1 MTRYYM
7 DDSIY
12 LKCYFSTGIDPAINF
27 DFVKGLVKN
36 KYTENI
42 KKSTPL
48 SKKIHCISNMNFPV
62 FKRETEIF

>member
-42 KKSTPL
+42 KKSTPV
-48 SKKIHCISNMNFPV
+48 KKDTLYQQYEFSCFQ
-62 FKRETEIF
+62 KGD